1 MERILFSIHQ
11 TPTSI
16 IIIGR
21 VTPLH
26 SLFLKH
32 PNVFHKA
39 GAADIIQMTWR
50 VSRCWLIK
58 SARKPLLRRTT
69 FQWRR
74 FMEICAPV
82 LRRYPSQPDVFHLI
96 ISGKIWKKRI
106 SSQPVIQNWGDFR
119 EQTSQYLN
127 QLTGTTSPDLIFK
140 SLWYQVFS
148 SLFGLKWQVSFKVP
162 TLIRLNFIKR
172 SEDKSWPVREPKY
185 LSN

>member
-1 MERILFSIHQ
+1 MSFTRPEQQ
-11 TPTSI
+11 TLSRWPDEFRDAGWSSQQ
-16 IIIGR
+16 GS
-21 VTPLH
+21 PYWEELH
-26 SLFLKH
+26 FNEEGSWK
-32 PNVFHKA
+32 N
-39 GAADIIQMTWR
+39 
-50 VSRCWLIK
+50 
-58 SARKPLLRRTT
+58 
-69 FQWRR
+69 
-74 FMEICAPV
+74 CAPV